1 MNSSTELELRA
12 NGNSVMVVDHAGD
25 LLFDV
30 TLSIAEVRIVS
41 ALFAQNGN
49 VIEKEQLISIGW
61 SGKPVSSSALTV
73 AISNIRSALKKAGIE
88 IKNIPRLGYVMNLA
102 SAHPAQVDTTQVINN
117 EDNNE
122 LSIVLVH
129 DDELHDE
136 RQVTTVDIKTGALSY
151 FMRWQVKSSIRSIM
165 RVFLLSTAVAFFIS
179 MLAAY
184 LYEASPTVCVP
195 EQDRI
200 VCTSDDPDFHFSNMS
215 IEFDIESFIHHA
227 FEES

>member
-102 SAHPAQVDTTQVINN
+102 SAHPAQVDTTQVIS

-122 LSIVLVH
+122 VSIVLVH
-129 DDELHDE
+129 DDEHHDE
-136 RQVTTVDIKTGALSY
+136 PQVTTVDMKPSVLS
-151 FMRWQVKSSIRSIM
+151 FLKKWQFKPSIQSLM
-165 RVFLLSTAVAFFIS
+165 SVFLLSTAVIFIIS

-215 IEFDIESFIHHA
+215 IEFDIESFIHHT

>member
-41 ALFAQNGN
+41 ALFAENGN

-102 SAHPAQVDTTQVINN
+102 SDRPAQIETAQVLI

-122 LSIVLVH
+122 SNIVLVH
-129 DDELHDE
+129 DDERHDE
-136 RQVTTVDIKTGALSY
+136 LQVTTVEMKPSVLS
-151 FMRWQVKSSIRSIM
+151 FLKKWQFKPSIQSLM
-165 RVFLLSTAVAFFIS
+165 SVFLLSTAVIFIIS

-215 IEFDIESFIHHA
+215 IEFDIESFIHHT

>member
-1 MNSSTELELRA
+1 MNSSTELALSA
-12 NGNSVMVVDHAGD
+12 NGNSVMVIGPAGD

-41 ALFAQNGN
+41 ALFAKKGN

-73 AISNIRSALKKAGIE
+73 AISNIRSALKNAGIE

-102 SAHPAQVDTTQVINN
+102 DAHPAQAEAAQGVPEENN
-117 EDNNE
+117 EINV
-122 LSIVLVH
+122 VLVSNDNH
-129 DDELHDE
+129 HDEL
-136 RQVTTVDIKTGALSY
+136 QVGTADMAPGVSSYLKKWQLKPAIKTLMC
-151 FMRWQVKSSIRSIM
+151 F
-165 RVFLLSTAVAFFIS
+165 FLLSTAVAFIIS
-179 MLAAY
+179 MLTAY

-195 EQDRI
+195 EQDSI
-200 VCTSDDPDFHFSNMS
+200 VCTSDDPDFQFSNMP

>member
-88 IKNIPRLGYVMNLA
+88 IKNIPRL
-102 SAHPAQVDTTQVINN
+102 NN
-117 EDNNE
+117 
-122 LSIVLVH
+122 
-129 DDELHDE
+129 
-136 RQVTTVDIKTGALSY
+136 
-151 FMRWQVKSSIRSIM
+151 
-165 RVFLLSTAVAFFIS
+165 
-179 MLAAY
+179 
-184 LYEASPTVCVP
+184 
-195 EQDRI
+195 
-200 VCTSDDPDFHFSNMS
+200 
-215 IEFDIESFIHHA
+215 
-227 FEES
+227 

>member
-102 SAHPAQVDTTQVINN
+102 SAHPAQVDTTQVIND

-122 LSIVLVH
+122 VSIVLVH
-129 DDELHDE
+129 DDERHDE
-136 RQVTTVDIKTGALSY
+136 RQVVQI
-151 FMRWQVKSSIRSIM
+151 
-165 RVFLLSTAVAFFIS
+165 
-179 MLAAY
+179 
-184 LYEASPTVCVP
+184 
-195 EQDRI
+195 
-200 VCTSDDPDFHFSNMS
+200 
-215 IEFDIESFIHHA
+215 
-227 FEES
+227 

>member
-1 MNSSTELELRA
+1 MNSSTELALSA
-12 NGNSVMVVDHAGD
+12 NGNSIMVIDPAGD

-41 ALFAQNGN
+41 ALFAKKGN

-73 AISNIRSALKKAGIE
+73 AISNIRSALKNAGIE
-88 IKNIPRLGYVMNLA
+88 IKNIPRLGYVMNIA
-102 SAHPAQVDTTQVINN
+102 DAHPARAETTQGVP

-122 LSIVLVH
+122 INAEPVICDEHH
-129 DDELHDE
+129 DDPLVINADMAS
-136 RQVTTVDIKTGALSY
+136 GFLSY
-151 FMRWQVKSSIRSIM
+151 FRKCQVKPTIRNLM
-165 RVFLLSTAVAFFIS
+165 WFFMFSTAVAFIIS
-179 MLAAY
+179 MLMVY
-184 LYEASPTVCVP
+184 LYEASPTVCTS
-195 EQDRI
+195 EQDTI
-200 VCTSDDPDFHFSNMS
+200 ICTSDDPDFHFSSMP

>member
-102 SAHPAQVDTTQVINN
+102 SAHPAQIETAQVLI

-122 LSIVLVH
+122 SNIALVH
-129 DDELHDE
+129 DDERHDE
-136 RQVTTVDIKTGALSY
+136 PQVTTVDIKTGALSY
-151 FMRWQVKSSIRSIM
+151 FMRWQFKPSIQNLMS
-165 RVFLLSTAVAFFIS
+165 VLLLSTAVIFIIS

-215 IEFDIESFIHHA
+215 IEFDIESFIHNT